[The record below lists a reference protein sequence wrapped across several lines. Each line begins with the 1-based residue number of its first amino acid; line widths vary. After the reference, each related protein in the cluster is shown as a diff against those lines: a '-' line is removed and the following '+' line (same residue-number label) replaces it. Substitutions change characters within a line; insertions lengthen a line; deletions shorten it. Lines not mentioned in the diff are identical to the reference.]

1 MSPDFKILKE
11 EYASAIAPEGGK
23 QKVVEAMER
32 AEKKK
37 NKIRKIRIRC
47 IAAAAV
53 IGIIILLP
61 NTNAS
66 IAMAMGNIPVIGQFF
81 KVITWKNYEYED
93 KNNHA
98 NVEVPLIAEVTE
110 AEKKESSLEGAKAVN
125 KSVEEYTDMLVKKFN
140 EDMDASGDGHKSL
153 DVTYDVITD
162 TDDWFTLKMNTL
174 EIQASGYQHYKFY
187 HINKKTGEVATL
199 KDLFK
204 DGSNY
209 VNAISEEVKAQMREQ
224 MAADENMMY
233 FLESE
238 DMPEFDFKEIAVD
251 QNFYFNDSG
260 EIIIVFDEYAVA
272 PGYMGCPEFEI
283 SKKVLSDILK

>member
-1 MSPDFKILKE
+1 MSPDFKKLKE
-11 EYASAIAPEGGK
+11 EYASAIAPESGK

-37 NKIRKIRIRC
+37 IKIRKIRNRC
-47 IAAAAV
+47 LSAVAAL
-53 IGIIILLP
+53 GIIILLP

-81 KVITWKNYEYED
+81 KIITWKNYEYED

-98 NVEVPLIAEVTE
+98 NVEVPQIAEVTE
-110 AEKKESSLEGAKAVN
+110 AEKKESSLEGANAVN
-125 KSVEEYTDMLVKKFN
+125 KSIEEYTDLLIKKFN
-140 EDMDASGDGHKSL
+140 EDMNASGDGHKSL
-153 DVTYDVITD
+153 DVSYDIITD
-162 TDDWFTLKMNTL
+162 TDDWFTLKISAL
-174 EIQASGYQHYKFY
+174 EVQASGYQQYKFY
-187 HINKKTGEVATL
+187 HINKKTGEAAAL

-204 DGSNY
+204 DGSDY
-209 VNAISEEVKAQMREQ
+209 VTVITEEVKRQMREQ

-238 DMPEFDFKEIAVD
+238 DMPEYDFKEIAAD
-251 QNFYFNDSG
+251 QNFYFDDSG
-260 EIIIVFDEYAVA
+260 EVIIVFDEYTVA

-283 SKKVLSDILK
+283 SKKALSDILK